1 MKTLYLVRH
10 AKSSW
15 KEPALADEDRPL
27 NKRGK
32 EDAPFMGNL
41 LRKKDEVPD
50 LMISSPAKRALS
62 TAKRFAKAMKLKPK
76 EIIRDKRLYMGGTDE
91 FREVMAEVKDKHSSI
106 MMFGHNPGLTDFVNR
121 ISEAN
126 IDNVP
131 TSGVV
136 RIDFDVK
143 SWSNTAN
150 EKGTLVWFEYPKKHK
165 KAKDT

>member
-1 MKTLYLVRH
+1 VKTLYLIRH

-15 KEPALADEDRPL
+15 KEPDLSDEDRPL

-32 EDAPFMGNL
+32 KDAPFMGKL
-41 LRKKDEVPD
+41 LRERDEVPD
-50 LMISSPAKRALS
+50 LMISSTAKRALS
-62 TAKRFAKAMKLKPK
+62 TAKRFTKAMNLKPK

-91 FREVMAEVKDKHSSI
+91 FREVMSEVKDKHSSI

-131 TSGVV
+131 TSGTV

-143 SWSNTAN
+143 SWRDAAN
-150 EKGTLVWFEYPKKHK
+150 GRGKFVWFEYPKKYRK
-165 KAKDT
+165 S